1 MNKHY
6 NNGLETAQGSMLRAL
21 AFIFCLNI
29 TTLSVN
35 AQSYAGITNI
45 PDTTYSLYSAYAG
58 TVKTNPEAKFVDEL
72 HFSNLVEEKNINYCK
87 VGDRKLLMDVFYAKW
102 KASSKRT
109 AVIII
114 HGGGWRSG
122 DRSLHYPLAQRLAK
136 LGYVCFTPEYRLSTE
151 ALYPAGVYDIK
162 SAIRWVRKNAAKYNL
177 NEDKI
182 VVAGHSA
189 GGELA
194 AMMGA
199 TNGIDSLEGEGCNKK
214 VSSKVNAVIDIDGI
228 LAFIH
233 PESGEGDDSKRIS
246 AATNWFGYSKTEN
259 PGLWKQGSPL
269 THVGP
274 HSAPTLFLNSNAA
287 RMHAGRE
294 DYIDVLNWYHIY
306 YDVKTFN
313 APHSFILFNP
323 WLDSSIFFI
332 DKFLKQVFAMSKPIG
347 PFLPTMITVA
357 QDGTGNYKTIQEAF
371 NAVPANSR
379 KTTAIHVKQGIY
391 REKLFL
397 DSTKRNVQLLG
408 DGDKF
413 NTIITYDDHTG
424 KIAPNGDT
432 INTRTSWTFLIKADN
447 FLAYN
452 ITFQNDAGFTAGQ
465 AVAVESDGDRA
476 TFSDCRFVGNQDVL
490 FLNNE
495 KSRQFFQFCY
505 IEGTTDFIFGSAT
518 TWFDSC
524 EIYSKKNSYVTA
536 ASTPQNKEWGF
547 VFNACKLK
555 GDTSLHNVSLGR
567 PWRPYAAVVYLN
579 CYIGQHIKPEGWS
592 NWNSTDNY
600 KTTRYAEYKNYGPS
614 SDPTKR
620 VNWSRHLTDE
630 EAKAYNKRKYLDS
643 WYPENNKPKTKS

>member
-1 MNKHY
+1 MNKHC
-6 NNGLETAQGSMLRAL
+6 NNGSETAPGSILRAL
-21 AFIFCLNI
+21 AFIFCLTI
-29 TTLSVN
+29 TTVSVN

-58 TVKTNPEAKFVDEL
+58 TIKTNPEAKLVNEI

-87 VGDRKLLMDVFYAKW
+87 IGDRKLLMDAFYAKW
-102 KASSKRT
+102 KASPKRT
-109 AVIII
+109 AIIII

-122 DRSLHYPLAQRLAK
+122 NRTLHHPLAQRLAK
-136 LGYVCFTPEYRLSTE
+136 MGYVCFTPEYRLSTE

-162 SAIRWVRKNAAKYNL
+162 AAIRWVRKNAAKYNL
-177 NEDKI
+177 NEDRI

-199 TNGIDSLEGEGCNKK
+199 TNGIDSLEGDGCNKK
-214 VSSKVNAVIDIDGI
+214 VSSRVNAVIDIDGI

-233 PESGEGDDSKRIS
+233 SESGEGDDSKRIS

-259 PGLWKQGSPL
+259 PELWKQGSPL

-274 HSAPTLFLNSNAA
+274 FSAPTLFINSNVT

-294 DYIDVLNWYHIY
+294 DFIDVLKLYNIY
-306 YDVKTFN
+306 SEVRTFN

-323 WLDSSIFFI
+323 WLDSSVVYI
-332 DKFLKQVFAMSKPIG
+332 DKFLKKVFSMKATMPEAFR
-347 PFLPTMITVA
+347 PNMITVA
-357 QDGTGNYKTIQEAF
+357 QDGAGDYKTIQAAF
-371 NAVPANSR
+371 DAIGAND
-379 KTTAIHVKQGIY
+379 KKWTVIHVRKGVY
-391 REKLFL
+391 KEKLIL
-397 DSTKRNVQLLG
+397 DSNKQNVQLLG
-408 DGDKF
+408 ENKL

-424 KIAPNGDT
+424 RVAPNGDT

-447 FLAYN
+447 FIAYN
-452 ITFQNDAGFTAGQ
+452 ITFQNNAGFTAGQ
-465 AVAVESDGDRA
+465 AVAVESDGDKA
-476 TFSDCRFVGNQDVL
+476 HFLNCRFIGNQDVL

-495 KSRQFFQFCY
+495 KSRQFFANCY

-518 TWFDSC
+518 AWFDSC
-524 EIYSKKNSYVTA
+524 EIYSKKNSHVTA

>member
-1 MNKHY
+1 MN
-6 NNGLETAQGSMLRAL
+6 R
-21 AFIFCLNI
+21 FCLILFLFEFVINGK
-29 TTLSVN
+29 
-35 AQSYAGITNI
+35 AQRTEGITGK
-45 PDTTYSLYSAYAG
+45 PDTSYTINSAYAG
-58 TVKTNPEAKFVDEL
+58 TIKTNPEATIVDEL
-72 HFSNLVEEKNINYCK
+72 HFSSLVEEKSMTYCK
-87 VGDRKLLMDVFYAKW
+87 VGDRKLLIDAFYAKW
-102 KASSKRT
+102 KASPKRT
-109 AVIII
+109 AIIII
-114 HGGGWRSG
+114 HGGGWRAG
-122 DRSLHYPLAQRLAK
+122 NRTFHYPLAQRLAK

-162 SAIRWVRKNAAKYNL
+162 AAIRWVRKNAAKYNL

-199 TNGIDSLEGEGCNKK
+199 TNGIDAFEGDGCDKK

-259 PGLWKQGSPL
+259 PELWKQGSPL

-274 HSAPTLFLNSNAA
+274 NSAPTLFINSNVA
-287 RMHAGRE
+287 RMHAGRRNF
-294 DYIDVLNWYHIY
+294 IDVLDYYNIY
-306 YDVKTFN
+306 SEIKTFN

-323 WLDSSIFFI
+323 WLDSSVVYI
-332 DKFLKQVFAMSKPIG
+332 DKFLKKAFSSPKPSGIYR
-347 PFLPTMITVA
+347 PTMITVA
-357 QDGTGNYKTIQEAF
+357 QDGTGDYKTIREAF
-371 NAVPANSR
+371 NAVPVYNR
-379 KTTAIHVKQGIY
+379 KPTSIRIKKGIY
-391 REKLFL
+391 KEKLYL
-397 DSTKRNVQLLG
+397 DSTKNNVSMMA
-408 DGDKF
+408 DDKF

-424 KIAPNGDT
+424 KVAPNGDT

-447 FLAYN
+447 FIAYN

-465 AVAVESDGDRA
+465 AVAVESDGDKA
-476 TFSDCRFVGNQDVL
+476 TFLDCRFIGNQDVL

-495 KSRQFFQFCY
+495 KSRQYFWKCY

-518 TWFDSC
+518 AWFDSC
-524 EIYSKKNSYVTA
+524 KIYSKKNSHLTA
-536 ASTPQNKEWGF
+536 AATPQNKKWGF
-547 VFNACKLK
+547 VFKACELT

-567 PWRPYAAVVYLN
+567 PWRPYAAVVYMN
-579 CYIGQHIKPEGWS
+579 CYIGAHIKPEGWS
-592 NWNSTDNY
+592 NWNNTENY

-620 VNWSRHLTDE
+620 VSWSRQLTDE
-630 EAKAYNKRKYLDS
+630 EAKTYDKQKYLDS
-643 WYPENNKPKTKS
+643 WYPENKKQKTRS

>member
-1 MNKHY
+1 MMK
-6 NNGLETAQGSMLRAL
+6 AL
-21 AFIFCLNI
+21 CFTISFLLIAFCG
-29 TTLSVN
+29 N
-35 AQSYAGITNI
+35 AQSTKGITGL
-45 PDTTYSLYSAYAG
+45 PDTSYTINNAYAG
-58 TVKTNPEAKFVDEL
+58 TIKTNPEARIAGEIK
-72 HFSNLVEEKNINYCK
+72 FSNLVEEKNITYCK

-122 DRSLHYPLAQRLAK
+122 NRTLHYPLAQRLAK

-162 SAIRWVRKNAAKYNL
+162 AAIRWVRKNASKYNL
-177 NEDKI
+177 NTDKI

-199 TNGIDSLEGEGCNKK
+199 TNGIISFEGDGCNKNI
-214 VSSKVNAVIDIDGI
+214 SSKVNVVVDIDGL

-246 AATNWFGYSKTEN
+246 AATNWFGYSKIEN
-259 PGLWKQGSPL
+259 PELWKQGSPL

-274 HSAPTLFLNSNAA
+274 HAAPTLFLNSNVA

-294 DYIDVLNWYHIY
+294 DFIDVLSRYHIY
-306 YDVKTFN
+306 YDVKTFD
-313 APHSFILFNP
+313 APHSFVLFNP
-323 WLDSSIFFI
+323 WLDSTVHII
-332 DKFLKQVFAMSKPIG
+332 DDFLKKVFTKTKESPFPVPI
-347 PFLPTMITVA
+347 IVS
-357 QDGTGNYKTIQEAF
+357 QDGTGDYKTIQEAF

-379 KTTAIHVKQGIY
+379 KQTVIHIKKGIY
-391 REKLFL
+391 KEKLFL
-397 DSTKRNVQLLG
+397 DSTKRNVQLIS
-408 DGDKF
+408 DDKF

-424 KIAPNGDT
+424 KLAPDGDT

-447 FLAYN
+447 FMAYN

-476 TFSDCRFVGNQDVL
+476 RFLDCRFVGNQDVL

-518 TWFDSC
+518 AWFDSC
-524 EIYSKKNSYVTA
+524 EIYSKKNSHVTA

-579 CYIGQHIKPEGWS
+579 CYIGQHIKTEGWS
-592 NWNSTDNY
+592 TWNNTGNY

-614 SDPTKR
+614 SDPAKR
-620 VNWSRHLTDE
+620 VSWSRQLTDG
-630 EAKAYNKRKYLDS
+630 EAKAYNLRKYLES
-643 WYPENNKPKTKS
+643 WYPENKKQKTRS

>member
-1 MNKHY
+1 MKRNY
-6 NNGLETAQGSMLRAL
+6 FFILLMLIGFNGYS
-21 AFIFCLNI
+21 
-29 TTLSVN
+29 
-35 AQSYAGITNI
+35 QSTKGITGK
-45 PDTTYSLYSAYAG
+45 PDTSYSLHSAYEA
-58 TVKTNPEAKFVDEL
+58 TIKTNPEAKFVDEF
-72 HFSNLVEEKNINYCK
+72 HFTNLVEEKNINYCK
-87 VGDRKLLMDVFYAKW
+87 TGDRKLLIDAFYAKW
-102 KASSKRT
+102 RASSKRT
-109 AVIII
+109 AIIII
-114 HGGGWRSG
+114 HGGGWRTG
-122 DRSLHYPLAQRLAK
+122 NRTLHYPLAQRLAS

-162 SAIRWVRKNAAKYNL
+162 SAIRWVRKNAAKYNI
-177 NEDKI
+177 NEDRI

-199 TNGIDSLEGEGCNKK
+199 TNGIPSFEGDGCNKAI
-214 VSSKVNAVIDIDGI
+214 SSKVNAVIDIDGI

-259 PGLWKQGSPL
+259 ADLWKQGSPL
-269 THVGP
+269 THAGP
-274 HSAPTLFLNSNAA
+274 HAAPTLFLNSNVP

-294 DYIDVLNWYHIY
+294 DFIDVLSRYHIY
-306 YDVKTFN
+306 FDVKTFD

-323 WLDSSIFFI
+323 WLDSSIVYI
-332 DKFLKQVFAMSKPIG
+332 NRFLKKAFTKTKESPVPVPIV
-347 PFLPTMITVA
+347 VA

-379 KTTAIHVKQGIY
+379 KQTIIRVKTGIY
-391 REKLFL
+391 KEKLFL

-408 DGDKF
+408 DDKF
-413 NTIITYDDHTG
+413 NTIITYNDHTG

-447 FLAYN
+447 FKAAY

-465 AVAVESDGDRA
+465 AVAVESDGDKA
-476 TFSDCRFVGNQDVL
+476 IFSNCRFIGNQDVL

-518 TWFDSC
+518 AWFDSC
-524 EIYSKKNSYVTA
+524 EIYSKKNSHVTA
-536 ASTPQNKEWGF
+536 ASTPQDKAWGF
-547 VFNACKLK
+547 VFNACKLT

-567 PWRPYAAVVYLN
+567 PWRPYAAVVYMN
-579 CYIGQHIKPEGWS
+579 CYIGAHIKPEGWS
-592 NWNSTDNY
+592 NWNTTENY

-614 SDPTKR
+614 ADPSKR
-620 VNWSRHLTDE
+620 VNWSRQLTDE
-630 EAKAYNKRKYLDS
+630 EAKTYDKRKYLES
-643 WYPENNKPKTKS
+643 WYPLSDKKKTRS